1 MTRTPRRLALTTLL
15 VLVLSACGDSQLRS
29 GAAALVGEQRIT
41 VDALRE
47 VVERGLADPAAAQQL
62 GADRAAFQRQT
73 LSRLINRV
81 LLEEAA
87 GKAGVQVTEDE
98 VDEQIEQFVSQV
110 GGRAAL
116 DTQAA
121 QGGIPPEDLS
131 RFVRD
136 IVLEEE
142 LASSLTEDVVVPAEQ
157 LQALY
162 EQNIAEYDRVRSR
175 HILLADEAT
184 ARSLLEQVRQD
195 PSRFEALAAQFSTDT
210 SNKDDG
216 GNLGFA
222 GRGEFVP
229 AFEQVL
235 FTSPPG
241 TFEVANTQFGWHV
254 INVLERQTTTLEQA
268 TPELRRAA
276 LQEQRQ
282 QATLGVL
289 RETAERLDITVNP
302 RFGRWDAENVTVAA
316 VPDPNGVLSPAP
328 GTGPEDVPDG
338 LIPDGQPPAQPP
350 AAE

>member
-1 MTRTPRRLALTTLL
+1 MTRIPRRLALTTLA

-41 VDALRE
+41 VEALRE
-47 VVERGLADPAAAQQL
+47 VVERGLADPQAAQQL

-73 LSRLINRV
+73 LSRLINRI
-81 LLEEAA
+81 LLEDAA
-87 GKAGVQVTEDE
+87 GKAGVQVTDDD
-98 VDEQIEQFVSQV
+98 VDEQIEEFVTQV
-110 GGRAAL
+110 GGREAL
-116 DTQAA
+116 DMQAA
-121 QGGIPPEDLS
+121 QGGIPPQDLS

-136 IVLEEE
+136 IVLEDE
-142 LASSLTEDVVVPAEQ
+142 LASSLTEDLAVPDAQ

-162 EQNIAEYDRVRSR
+162 EENIAQYDRVRSR
-175 HILLADEAT
+175 HILVADEPT

-195 PSRFEALAAQFSTDT
+195 PSRFEALAAQFSIDT

-235 FTSPPG
+235 FSSQPG
-241 TFEVANTQFGWHV
+241 TYDVANTQFGWHV

-282 QATLGVL
+282 QATLGAL
-289 RETAERLDITVNP
+289 RDTAERLDITVNP

-316 VPDPNGVLSPAP
+316 VPNPNGVLSPAP
-328 GTGPEDVPDG
+328 GTGPEDVPDE